1 VNDADLVAE
10 INRLAGELHAL
21 ERAHSTRGLS
31 GEEAVRLGSIEA
43 QLEVV
48 WDLLRQ
54 RRALRHAGLNP
65 NQAVPRP
72 VDTVEGYRQ

>member
-1 VNDADLVAE
+1 VNDADLIAE

-21 ERAHSTRGLS
+21 ERGHLARGLS
-31 GEEAVRLGSIEA
+31 TEDGVRLCSIEI

-54 RRALRHAGLNP
+54 RRALRHAGQDP
-65 NQAVPRP
+65 NQAGPRP
-72 VDTVEGYRQ
+72 VDTIEGYRQ